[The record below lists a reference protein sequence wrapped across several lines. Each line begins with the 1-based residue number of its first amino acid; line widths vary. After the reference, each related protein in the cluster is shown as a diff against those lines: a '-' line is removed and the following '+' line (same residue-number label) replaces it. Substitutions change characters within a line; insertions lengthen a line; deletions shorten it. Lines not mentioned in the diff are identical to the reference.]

1 MLPTPTKW
9 KTAAV
14 SVRPEKIVERY
25 YPRLLE
31 WAAFLTRE
39 GQARSED
46 IVHDLY
52 LYMALA
58 KPDLSHVENLDN
70 YLYQSLRH
78 VYLAA
83 VTRAARE
90 SLQTVTTADFD
101 SIRGVLWARPNHDIL
116 QQQNELRRI
125 CCYATWRKAQMK
137 GASYFVLRFFHGYTL
152 HEIATIAGLP
162 LSTIQPKLSEA
173 RADVRAYIAD
183 SHHVRLVGKVTPPEP
198 VELWNSIS
206 WPKLFLEL
214 RAMILNARKGECLS
228 EWELAKYFRSAVPK
242 PVPSARLSHI
252 ASCEQCLA
260 LIDSIF
266 QRPTLKDREPLDGVD
281 GPNGTRADDMGSRS
295 RSALLRRAESLRK
308 EVYDHRPQILS
319 IAVNGKIVASLDI
332 QAQRNGFSAHTEG
345 FDEAP
350 FVEVLS
356 EQGLQLALLWFD
368 EIPPQGSSNR
378 RQRVCLSDDRWVD
391 LEISFDGTGLKAEA
405 IYFAPELAAVGEP
418 AILEAI
424 EDVNEEFEPDA
435 VQMEVDTSVQSFHGG
450 HLSSPDA
457 ENKASARS
465 SRSKS
470 QPWFGLLAARLRT
483 WFNAYKLAM
492 NPIFTTALVL
502 AAGSVLCFLI
512 WWHQPPNISANA
524 LLIRAE
530 KWDSAPQ
537 NPAMPGVIYQ
547 KVQIRTGKRTVNR
560 EIYRDA
566 QGVRTL
572 RHQELASDDALLRD
586 KLADADVDW
595 NQPLSA
601 GGYQDWHDHQRVR
614 EDSITRAGSH
624 LLSLTTKLPDG
635 PVREQTLTVRDSD
648 FHPVERTIRFRDD
661 EQVEIAELSYEELPW
676 SKINPNLFNP
686 IASTGGMTSLPSLPL
701 KVFAMPSEGQ
711 LDEAELS
718 ARLVLNQLR
727 ADTGEQIEIIRDPSG
742 IVVKG
747 VVETEQRRRELDDR
761 LYMLPHVTASISSI
775 EALKAKP
782 SQVGELSSVKVIEM
796 QTQATPLET
805 YYLAHGRSIAPVG
818 DLAQHLFNLAYAI
831 NLESR
836 AIDDLQH
843 RFAHEEAI
851 STVASSTLTD
861 LLFTH
866 KHKLLAALK
875 DEEKLLTDAQIEA
888 PRSRQTASSNGTDFA
903 LATLAERNLALAKE
917 LALSKGGNG
926 RSAETIAWELTTTM
940 SELNRFAHE
949 MQVVPQ
955 NSAKLDKKK

>member
-1 MLPTPTKW
+1 MLPTPSKW
-9 KTAAV
+9 KSVAV
-14 SVRPEKIVERY
+14 SARPEKIVECY

-31 WAAFLTRE
+31 WAEYLTRE

-101 SIRGVLWARPNHDIL
+101 SIRLVLWARPNGDIL

-198 VELWNSIS
+198 VELWNPIS

-214 RAMILNARKGECLS
+214 RSMILNARVGECLS
-228 EWELAKYFRSAVPK
+228 EWELAKYFRSAVPM
-242 PVPSARLSHI
+242 PVPTARLSHI

-281 GPNGTRADDMGSRS
+281 GPNGTHADDMGSRS
-295 RSALLRRAESLRK
+295 RSALLRRVESLRK

-332 QAQRNGFSAHTEG
+332 QAQRNGLSAHTEG
-345 FDEAP
+345 FVEAP

-368 EIPPQGSSNR
+368 EMPPQGSSSR
-378 RQRVCLSDDRWVD
+378 KRRVCLSDDRWVD
-391 LEISFDGTGLKAEA
+391 LEISFDGEGLKAEA
-405 IYFAPELAAVGEP
+405 VYFAPELAAAGEP
-418 AILEAI
+418 AILEAD
-424 EDVNEEFEPDA
+424 EGFGQDA
-435 VQMEVDTSVQSFHGG
+435 VLLEADTSVQNFESR
-450 HLSSPDA
+450 HLSSSSA
-457 ENKASARS
+457 ENETLARS
-465 SRSKS
+465 CSRKLQMLS
-470 QPWFGLLAARLRT
+470 GLLAACLRT
-483 WFNAYKLAM
+483 WFNAHKLAM

-512 WWHQPPNISANA
+512 WWHQPPNLSANA

-530 KWDSAPQ
+530 KWDSAQ
-537 NPAMPGVIYQ
+537 HNPVMPGVIYQ
-547 KVQIRTGKRTVNR
+547 KVQIRIGKRTVNR

-586 KLADADVDW
+586 KLASADVDW

-601 GGYQDWHDHQRVR
+601 SNYQDWHDHQRVR
-614 EDSITRAGSH
+614 EDSIARAGSH
-624 LLSLTTKLPDG
+624 LLSLTTRLPDG

-686 IASTGGMTSLPSLPL
+686 IAPAKGMTSLPSLPQ
-701 KVFAMPSEGQ
+701 KVFSMPSEGQ
-711 LDEAELS
+711 LDDAELS
-718 ARLVLNQLR
+718 ARLVLNQLH
-727 ADTGEQIEIIRDPSG
+727 ADTGEQIEIERNPSG
-742 IVVKG
+742 IEVKG

-761 LYMLPHVTASISSI
+761 LYMLLHVTASISSI

-782 SQVGELSSVKVIEM
+782 SQAGELSSVKVIEM

-805 YYLAHGRSIAPVG
+805 YYLAHGRSIASVG
-818 DLAQHLFNLAYAI
+818 DLAQQLFNLAYAI

-843 RFAHEEAI
+843 RFAHEGGI

-866 KHKLLAALK
+866 KHRLLAALR
-875 DEEKLLTDAQIEA
+875 DEERLLTDVQIEA
-888 PRSRQTASSNGTDFA
+888 PRSKQTASRNGTDLA
-903 LATLAERNLALAKE
+903 LAILAERNLALAKE
-917 LALSKGGNG
+917 LALCKGGNG
-926 RSAETIAWELTTTM
+926 RSAETIAWELTTSM
-940 SELNRFAHE
+940 SELNRLAHA
-949 MQVVPQ
+949 MQVAPQ

>member
-14 SVRPEKIVERY
+14 SARPEKIVERY

-52 LYMALA
+52 LYVALA

-101 SIRGVLWARPNHDIL
+101 SIRVVLWARPNHDIL

-183 SHHVRLVGKVTPPEP
+183 SHYVRLVGKVTPPEP

-281 GPNGTRADDMGSRS
+281 GPNGTRAGDMESRS

-418 AILEAI
+418 VILEA
-424 EDVNEEFEPDA
+424 NEGFEPDA
-435 VQMEVDTSVQSFHGG
+435 VLLEADTSVQNFESG
-450 HLSSPDA
+450 HLSSPDE
-457 ENKASARS
+457 ENKASAQS
-465 SRSKS
+465 GRSKS

-483 WFNAYKLAM
+483 WFNAHKLAM

-512 WWHQPPNISANA
+512 WWHQPPNLSANA

-530 KWDSAPQ
+530 KWDSALQ

-601 GGYQDWHDHQRVR
+601 SSYQDWHDHQRVR
-614 EDSITRAGSH
+614 EDSIMRAGSH

-701 KVFAMPSEGQ
+701 KVFSMPSEGQ

-727 ADTGEQIEIIRDPSG
+727 ADTGEQIEIMRDPSG

-761 LYMLPHVTASISSI
+761 LYMLPHVTASLSSI
-775 EALKAKP
+775 ERMKAEP
-782 SQVGELSSVKVIEM
+782 SPTSDVTSVKVASM
-796 QTQATPLET
+796 QAQATPLET
-805 YYLAHGRSIAPVG
+805 YYLEHGRSIDP
-818 DLAQHLFNLAYAI
+818 LSKLSHQLFNAAFTV
-831 NLESR
+831 NLESKTL
-836 AIDDLQH
+836 DDLQH
-843 RFAHEEAI
+843 RFSERGGM
-851 STVASSTLTD
+851 SLVASATLTD
-861 LLFTH
+861 LIFTH
-866 KHKLLAALK
+866 KQNLLAALQS
-875 DEEKLLTDAQIEA
+875 EEELLAETGLSPSGAKRNTPEIPENLPLTSA
-888 PRSRQTASSNGTDFA
+888 
-903 LATLAERNLALAKE
+903 AERNLALTKE
-917 LALSKGGNG
+917 LALGNGNG
-926 RSAETIAWELTTTM
+926 RRPAESIGA
-940 SELNRFAHE
+940 E
-949 MQVVPQ
+949 MAASLRDMHRAVRETQVVPP
-955 NSAKLDKKK
+955 SSTSLDRKK